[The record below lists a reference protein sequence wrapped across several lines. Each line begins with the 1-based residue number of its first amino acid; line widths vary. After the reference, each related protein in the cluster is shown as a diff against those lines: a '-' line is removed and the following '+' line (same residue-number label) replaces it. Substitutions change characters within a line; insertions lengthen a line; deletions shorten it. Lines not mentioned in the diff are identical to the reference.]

1 MNLSLRLTKVSP
13 STILDKAYLSQLWLR
28 GIWSRERKSSRP
40 AWPGRLQVAWSHC
53 SLRLLLLASGAPRT
67 APLKIAGTGAPR

>member
-53 SLRLLLLASGAPRT
+53 SLRLLLLASGAPST
-67 APLKIAGTGAPR
+67 APLKIAGTGAPH